1 MNAQQKKAKVALLA
15 FAKSKGHKV
24 LSISHVHAY
33 AFFVGYVAA
42 ACGVVKLNWLE
53 SESQITENSKQHPL
67 RVIHNYQNKYFDN
80 ELKEGDACYFGYMG
94 TLTEGAYIACKIPN
108 E

>member
-1 MNAQQKKAKVALLA
+1 MNSQQKKAKTVLLN
-15 FAKSKGHKV
+15 FAKSKGHNVKA
-24 LSISHVHAY
+24 ISHVHAY

-53 SESQITENSKQHPL
+53 SEPQVLDNQKKHPL
-67 RVIHNYQNKYFDN
+67 RVITNYQNKYFDN
-80 ELKEGDACYFGYMG
+80 ELKEGDACYFGYMS
-94 TLTEGAYIACKIPN
+94 TPTEGTYIACKIPN